1 MNKQL
6 AVLNLPVA
14 GSVSLVCRLGLKQS
28 QRALS
33 PIAGEVE
40 LENTSA
46 MAMEIQVK
54 SSPLQ
59 YLSLLVVDASGRVIS
74 ESFYGDLFS
83 PLVKPYSL
91 RLEPGEKYT
100 GPVHLLGN
108 VPKEK
113 QQPGV
118 YTVQAV
124 YQYKQLKAVSEP
136 LRVELPSQCGR

>member
-1 MNKQL
+1 MNEQVAVPNAPPIAL
-6 AVLNLPVA
+6 A
-14 GSVSLVCRLGLKQS
+14 GLVCRLRQRQS
-28 QRALS
+28 QRAPS
-33 PIAGEVE
+33 PLTGEVE

-59 YLSLLVVDASGRVIS
+59 YLNLMVVDASGRVIS

-118 YTVQAV
+118 YIVQAI
-124 YQYKQLKAVSEP
+124 YQ
-136 LRVELPSQCGR
+136 